1 MYVYV
6 HNDGWELGDMSPVE
20 YGQRLMDV
28 PQDNGH
34 SNILVTH
41 SELVPVINLFSS
53 FEQQAQNCTKCRSV
67 KYRICKQD
75 FLLFRLI
82 YNLAKW

>member
-1 MYVYV
+1 MTALKIQEEWEKGQKKEIKMAYVYV

-34 SNILVTH
+34 SNILVN
-41 SELVPVINLFSS
+41 SL
-53 FEQQAQNCTKCRSV
+53 
-67 KYRICKQD
+67 RICSCNKLSV
-75 FLLFRLI
+75 FLL
-82 YNLAKW
+82 

>member
-1 MYVYV
+1 MACVYV

-34 SNILVTH
+34 SNILVN
-41 SELVPVINLFSS
+41 SL
-53 FEQQAQNCTKCRSV
+53 
-67 KYRICKQD
+67 RICSCNKLCFPPLNNRHKIVQS
-75 FLLFRLI
+75 
-82 YNLAKW
+82 AEV